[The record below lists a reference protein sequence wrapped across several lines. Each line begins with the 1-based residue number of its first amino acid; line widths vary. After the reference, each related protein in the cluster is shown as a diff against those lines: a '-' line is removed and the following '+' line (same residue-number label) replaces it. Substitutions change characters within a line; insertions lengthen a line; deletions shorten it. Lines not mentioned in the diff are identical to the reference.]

1 MSRPDAWEAATD
13 KIDPHGIAVEVLGRS
28 LRIHSDDGPLAL
40 RTAVETLEGT
50 FRDMEEAYRLRYG
63 CPPSAQ
69 DTTTWL
75 VLGALNL
82 AHRIGRLEQAATQQ
96 THDLEKT
103 LSNLLDDVPEEFP
116 APRPL
121 LTEGD

>member
-1 MSRPDAWEAATD
+1 MSKGDAWEAATERL
-13 KIDPHGIAVEVLGRS
+13 DPNGIAIEVLGRS
-28 LRIHSDDGPLAL
+28 LRIHSEEGLPAL
-40 RTAVETLEGT
+40 RSAVQLLEST
-50 FRDMEEAYRLRYG
+50 FRDMEETYRLRYG

>member
-1 MSRPDAWEAATD
+1 MSGTDAWETATRRL
-13 KIDPHGIAVEVLGRS
+13 DPGGIPVEVLGRT
-28 LRIHSDDGPLAL
+28 LRIHSEEGPLAL
-40 RTAVETLEGT
+40 REAVEILEST
-50 FRDMEEAYRLRYG
+50 FRDMDEAYRLRYG

-103 LSNLLDDVPEEFP
+103 LSNLLDDVPEELP

>member
-1 MSRPDAWEAATD
+1 MNRPDAWEAATD
-13 KIDPHGIAVEVLGRS
+13 RIDPHGIAVEVLGRS
-28 LRIHSDDGPLAL
+28 LRIHSEDGPLAL
-40 RTAVETLEGT
+40 RMAVEILEGT

-63 CPPSAQ
+63 SPPSAQ

-82 AHRIGRLEQAATQQ
+82 AHRIGRLEQTATQQ

-103 LSNLLDDVPEEFP
+103 LSNLLDDVPDEFP

-121 LTEGD
+121 LAEGD

>member
-1 MSRPDAWEAATD
+1 MRPSSWDAATERL
-13 KIDPHGIAVEVLGRS
+13 DPEGIAAEILGRS
-28 LRIHSDDGPLAL
+28 LRVHSEEGPVAL
-40 RTAVETLEGT
+40 RSAIEILEST

-75 VLGALNL
+75 MLGALNL
-82 AHRIGRLEQAATQQ
+82 AHRIGRLEREATQH

-103 LSNLLDDVPEEFP
+103 LSNLLDDVPEDIP
-116 APRPL
+116 SPRPL
-121 LTEGD
+121 LQEGD

>member
-1 MSRPDAWEAATD
+1 MSGSGLREAAERT
-13 KIDPHGIAVEVLGRS
+13 IDPNGIPVEVLGRS
-28 LRIHSDDGPLAL
+28 LRIHSEEGQEAL
-40 RTAVETLEGT
+40 ERAVALLEST
-50 FRDMEEAYRLRYG
+50 FQDMEEAYRLRYG
-63 CPPSAQ
+63 CPPSVQ

-82 AHRIGRLEQAATQQ
+82 AHRIGRLEREATQQ

>member
-1 MSRPDAWEAATD
+1 MSGSGLREAAERT
-13 KIDPHGIAVEVLGRS
+13 IDPNGIPVEVLGRS
-28 LRIHSDDGPLAL
+28 LRIHSEEGQEAL
-40 RTAVETLEGT
+40 ERAVALLEST
-50 FRDMEEAYRLRYG
+50 FQDMEEAYRLRYG
-63 CPPSAQ
+63 CPPSVQ

-82 AHRIGRLEQAATQQ
+82 AHRIGRLEREATQQ

-103 LSNLLDDVPEEFP
+103 LSNLLDDVPADLP

-121 LTEGD
+121 LTEED

>member
-1 MSRPDAWEAATD
+1 MSGPDAWETATRRL
-13 KIDPHGIAVEVLGRS
+13 DPHGIPVEVLGRS
-28 LRIHSDDGPLAL
+28 MRVHSEEGPLAL
-40 RTAVETLEGT
+40 RNAVEILEST
-50 FRDMEEAYRLRYG
+50 FRDMDEAYRLRYG

>member
-1 MSRPDAWEAATD
+1 MNRPDAWEAATD
-13 KIDPHGIAVEVLGRS
+13 RIDPHGIAVEVLGRS
-28 LRIHSDDGPLAL
+28 LRIHSEDGPVAL
-40 RTAVETLEGT
+40 RMAVEILEGT

-63 CPPSAQ
+63 SPPSAQ

-82 AHRIGRLEQAATQQ
+82 AHRIGRLEQTATQQ

-103 LSNLLDDVPEEFP
+103 LSNLLDDVPDEFP

>member
-1 MSRPDAWEAATD
+1 MSGSGLREAAERS
-13 KIDPHGIAVEVLGRS
+13 IDPNGIPVEVLGRS
-28 LRIHSDDGPLAL
+28 LRIHSEEGPAAL
-40 RTAVETLEGT
+40 EAAVELLEAT
-50 FRDMEEAYRLRYG
+50 FRDMAEAYRLRYG
-63 CPPSAQ
+63 CPPSVQ

-82 AHRIGRLEQAATQQ
+82 AHRIGRLEREATQQ

-103 LSNLLDDVPEEFP
+103 LSNLLDDVPADLP

-121 LTEGD
+121 LTEDD

>member
-1 MSRPDAWEAATD
+1 MNRPDAWEAATD
-13 KIDPHGIAVEVLGRS
+13 RIDPHGIAVEVLGRS
-28 LRIHSDDGPLAL
+28 LRIHSEDGPVAL
-40 RTAVETLEGT
+40 RMAVEILEGT

-82 AHRIGRLEQAATQQ
+82 AHRIGRLEQTATQQ

-103 LSNLLDDVPEEFP
+103 LSNLLDDVPDEFP